1 MVQVKRT
8 LHRTSPLAFSKRIT
22 VNKLSTLK
30 VISVEVPDVPITCTL
45 CITSVLQLQNHST
58 KGMEQLFPET
68 VKQEISLQSRK
79 EITEGQ
85 LGVEKMKK

>member
-8 LHRTSPLAFSKRIT
+8 LHRTSPLAFSKCIT